1 MITAVPE
8 LCVQQWKAFKQ
19 GDRKT
24 AMEIQRKLYFV
35 YEAYNFRPFPG
46 MLKEII
52 NQLGRSVGKA
62 RSPILEP
69 NQEEKEFIRKKLIKA
84 SLL

>member
-1 MITAVPE
+1 
-8 LCVQQWKAFKQ
+8 
-19 GDRKT
+19 
-24 AMEIQRKLYFV
+24 
-35 YEAYNFRPFPG
+35 

-52 NQLGRSVGKA
+52 NQLGRPVGKS

-84 SLL
+84 DLLGFLIKIL